1 VSAHLRIEWE
11 RRIATRPEGERLVM
25 FKNVCIDA
33 AEYVGRNGAA
43 KSEIIKVLTDIAV
56 GHAFFGID
64 GGEIGRIIDDSLD
77 AAEVERISW
86 EELSKAADEKQRGLS
101 PPLTLADW
109 LSRKLP
115 TPDYLLGHL
124 LSTTSRVQINAPTG
138 IGKTMLGIAIAMRLP
153 AGSGFLHWDGVRR
166 ARTPRTL
173 LIDGEMSRR
182 LLQQRLIDEAARL
195 GGPIPEGMHILS
207 REDFENF
214 APLNKPEGQKLIEQQ
229 IERIGGVDLITF
241 DNVMSLIEGDMKDE
255 ESWRQ
260 MLPWVLSLTRRSIGQ
275 LWLHH
280 TGHDAT
286 RGYGTK
292 TREWQMDTV
301 IHLDPIERPDT
312 DVSFLLSFRKARE
325 RTPATRAEFADAHIA
340 LVNDRWT
347 SDLAARSTKTK
358 VSPLARKFYDA
369 LVNATVGG
377 DTPKQFNC
385 PTATIEE
392 WRNEGFRLGLLDK
405 DKPKNA
411 SALFSKYKR
420 DLIAANW
427 IACNETLAWT
437 L

>member
-260 MLPWVLSLTRRSIGQ
+260 MLPWVLSLTRRRHRAALAAPHRARRNARLRHQDPRVADGHRDPSRPNRTPRHRRFFPAQ
-275 LWLHH
+275 LPQGTRTHARH
-280 TGHDAT
+280 T
-286 RGYGTK
+286 RGV
-292 TREWQMDTV
+292 RR
-301 IHLDPIERPDT
+301 RPY
-312 DVSFLLSFRKARE
+312 R
-325 RTPATRAEFADAHIA
+325 P
-340 LVNDRWT
+340 
-347 SDLAARSTKTK
+347 
-358 VSPLARKFYDA
+358 
-369 LVNATVGG
+369 G
-377 DTPKQFNC
+377 Q
-385 PTATIEE
+385 
-392 WRNEGFRLGLLDK
+392 
-405 DKPKNA
+405 
-411 SALFSKYKR
+411 
-420 DLIAANW
+420 
-427 IACNETLAWT
+427 
-437 L
+437 